1 MKKLGLVAVLLLAV
15 SAVTFAQK
23 KEVNKE
29 TSEVKW
35 TGKKI
40 GGSHNGAIELKS
52 GYFEFNNDQI
62 VGGEVVMDM
71 NTITNADLEDP
82 GYNEKLVGHLKS
94 DDFFGVEKYP
104 TASFVVSKATKFTDG
119 KASVSGKLTIKGK
132 TEDVTFDVVKSGNE
146 YQAFVEVDRSKF
158 DVRYGSNSFFD
169 NLGDKAIHDIFTL
182 EIKLSI

>member
-1 MKKLGLVAVLLLAV
+1 MKKLGLAVVLVLAV
-15 SAVTFAQK
+15 SVASFAQK

-29 TSEVKW
+29 TSAVNW

-40 GGSHNGAIELKS
+40 GGSHNGAIQLKG

-62 VGGEVVMDM
+62 VGGEVVIDM
-71 NTITNADLEDP
+71 NSITNADLEDP

-104 TASFVVSKATKFTDG
+104 TAKFVVTKASKFEDG
-119 KASVSGKLTIKGK
+119 KAKVTGKLTIKK
-132 TEDVTFDVVKSGNE
+132 STEEITFDVVKSGNI
-146 YQAFVEVDRSKF
+146 YKALVEVDRSKY

-169 NLGDKAIHDIFTL
+169 NLGDKAINDIFTL
-182 EIKLSI
+182 DISLVL

>member
-15 SAVTFAQK
+15 SVVTFAQK
-23 KEVNKE
+23 KEVKQE
-29 TSEVKW
+29 ASEVKW

-52 GYFEFNNDQI
+52 GYFEFSNNQI

-104 TASFVVSKATKFTDG
+104 TATFVVSKATKFTEG

-146 YQAFVEVDRSKF
+146 YKAVVEVDRSKF

-169 NLGDKAIHDIFTL
+169 NLGDKAINDIFTL
-182 EIKLSI
+182 DITLSI

>member
-15 SAVTFAQK
+15 SVVTFAQK
-23 KEVNKE
+23 KEVKQE
-29 TSEVKW
+29 ASEVKW

-52 GYFEFNNDQI
+52 GYFEFNNNQI

-104 TASFVVSKATKFTDG
+104 TATFVVSKATKFTEG

-146 YQAFVEVDRSKF
+146 YKAVVEVDRSKF

-169 NLGDKAIHDIFTL
+169 NLGDKAINDIFTL
-182 EIKLSI
+182 DITLSI